1 MQNDDI
7 EIYAKRLAEVQ
18 HRIDDAATKADRDA
32 GEITLIVVTKFHT
45 ADVVRKLHDCGVR
58 NFGENRHQEAEPK
71 ALETSELD
79 LNWHFVG
86 QLQSKKARAA
96 ARYAKTIHSLDRSSV
111 ITVLSKIED
120 VIDGFLQINLTDN
133 PGRGGVEPTEIETT
147 VEQILNTNT
156 INFRGIMSVAP
167 LGEKPES
174 AFERLAEYSEK
185 VRRLAPNATDIS
197 AGMSHDFEE
206 AIQFGATH
214 LRIGSLITGERP
226 KTG

>member
-1 MQNDDI
+1 MQNDDV
-7 EIYAKRLAEVQ
+7 EIYARRLAEVQ
-18 HRIDDAATKADRDA
+18 GRIDGAAAKAGRDA
-32 GEITLIVVTKFHT
+32 NEITLIVVTKFHT
-45 ADVVRKLHDCGVR
+45 ADVVRKLHECGVSD
-58 NFGENRHQEAEPK
+58 FGENRHQEAEPK
-71 ALETSELD
+71 ALETSELN

-111 ITVLSKIED
+111 IAALSKIED

-133 PGRGGVEPTEIETT
+133 PGRGGVEPAEIEST
-147 VEQILNTNT
+147 VEQILDTNT

-167 LGEKPES
+167 LGENPET
-174 AFERLAEYSEK
+174 AFERLAGYSEK
-185 VRRLAPNATDIS
+185 VRRLDPNATDIS